1 MEFALYSSGR
11 GVVDTDCFFIKIG
24 LRCGVT
30 RTAFFVAGRS
40 ATRWLRVED
49 VCPLHFESDRY
60 AAVECSIISP
70 QATPAVSPDDSA
82 MRFLFRTVIPARST
96 KSGDKNAPYFKT
108 PQIHRDKQATLL
120 WRNFLRPLFG
130 GCAMALVCQSE
141 SLLHKKASLTSLV
154 RLALWLYVEKDYF
167 TITFVALL
175 PVRTM

>member
-82 MRFLFRTVIPARST
+82 MRFLFRAVTAWLCGDVPPERGVAQICRAA
-96 KSGDKNAPYFKT
+96 SGCSGASPK
-108 PQIHRDKQATLL
+108 RMVLL
-120 WRNFLRPLFG
+120 AF
-130 GCAMALVCQSE
+130 
-141 SLLHKKASLTSLV
+141 
-154 RLALWLYVEKDYF
+154 
-167 TITFVALL
+167 
-175 PVRTM
+175 